1 VRPDT
6 PHTLHSLTSTRFFA
20 AMWVLMMHFASVGAL
35 GPTDSA
41 SANGTFLRFWL
52 ATGGSAV
59 GFFFVLSG
67 FILAHTYHQR
77 LHDNTPTQRLRFWHA
92 RVARIY
98 PNYLLAL
105 GLTTASAITL
115 GQLGVQPWSTC
126 TLSQCAGSWLLSLVP
141 LQSWFADSQIQQ
153 LWNAPGWSIATEAFF
168 YALFPWLLRPT
179 MALARRWGWWSIGI
193 FWLLQNLMFAALSL
207 YTTQAS
213 PELQAGLTWWQERL
227 PLLRLPE
234 FLMGISVWTLYNR
247 QSADKES
254 YTTPPSLRTG
264 QALMLIAA
272 LIFIW
277 YLPAPAVTSALRI
290 PLSGKA
296 YLLAAPLFATLIY
309 WLATTERQQP
319 EKLSRLLSSPT
330 LITLGQASYALYIIH
345 WFGLQS
351 LFIAFNKQGQPPV
364 WAGYLTVMLLVGG
377 SLLVHR
383 WFERPM
389 QVRLMR

>member
-1 VRPDT
+1 
-6 PHTLHSLTSTRFFA
+6 
-20 AMWVLMMHFASVGAL
+20 MWVLMMHFASVGAL
-35 GPTDSA
+35 GTATDGA
-41 SANGTFLRFWL
+41 YGQFLHFWL

-77 LHDNTPTQRLRFWHA
+77 LHDNTAAQRLHFWHA

-98 PNYLLAL
+98 PTYLLAL
-105 GLTTASAITL
+105 GLTTASALTL
-115 GQLGVQPWSTC
+115 GQLDVQPWSTC
-126 TLSQCAGSWLLSLVP
+126 TLSQCTGSWLLSLVP

-179 MALARRWGWWSIGI
+179 MALAHRWGWWSIGI

-207 YTTQAS
+207 YTGQAS
-213 PELQAGLTWWQERL
+213 PEQKMGLIWWQERL

-234 FLMGISVWTLYNR
+234 FLMGISVWTLYNH
-247 QSADKES
+247 QHAHTENYATPSA
-254 YTTPPSLRTG
+254 LRSG

-272 LIFIW
+272 LSIIW
-277 YLPAPAVTSALRI
+277 YLPTPAATSVLHI

-296 YLLAAPLFATLIY
+296 YLLATPLFATLIY
-309 WLATTERQQP
+309 WLATSERQQP
-319 EKLSRLLSSPT
+319 EAISRLLSSPT
-330 LITLGQASYALYIIH
+330 LIMLGQASYSLYIVH

-351 LFIAFNKQGQPPV
+351 LFIAFNKQGQPPA
-364 WAGYLTVMLLVGG
+364 WAGYMTVMLLVGG
-377 SLLVHR
+377 SVLIHR
-383 WFERPM
+383 FFERPM